1 MYKANDVIGLPVLD
15 LKAGEERG
23 VVRDVLFG
31 EDFKFEGLLVEVKA
45 MFRRGRFIPS
55 HNIHAIGHDY
65 VTIEDEEM
73 MQPIQG
79 IDYLHGVKTGPT
91 KVMGKPVITANGQR
105 LGQVEDIYFQAEF
118 GSIIGYE
125 LSDGLLSDIMEG
137 RKAVKHVERTKI
149 GEDAVILPI
158 TNASLMERNALNL
171 SEGEDAI

>member
-15 LKAGEERG
+15 LEAGEERG

-31 EDFKFEGLLVEVKA
+31 EDLKFEGLLVEVKA

-55 HNIHAIGHDY
+55 HLIHAIGHDY
-65 VTIEDEEM
+65 VTIANEEM
-73 MQPIQG
+73 LQPIHG
-79 IDYLHGVKTGPT
+79 IDHLTGVKTGHA
-91 KVMGKPVITANGQR
+91 KVMGKPLITANGQR

-137 RKAVKHVERTKI
+137 RKAVKHVEQTKI
-149 GEDAVILPI
+149 GEDAIILP
-158 TNASLMERNALNL
+158 TTSTSLMETTALNL
-171 SEGEDAI
+171 SEGESGI

>member
-31 EDFKFEGLLVEVKA
+31 EDLKFEGLFVEVKA

-55 HNIHAIGHDY
+55 RFIHAIGHDY
-65 VTIEDEEM
+65 VTIADEEM
-73 MQPIQG
+73 LLPIQG
-79 IDYLHGVKTGPT
+79 IDDFTGLKTGPA
-91 KVMGKPVITANGQR
+91 KVIGKPLITANGQR
-105 LGQVEDIYFQAEF
+105 LGQVEDIYFQTEF

-137 RKAVKHVERTKI
+137 RKAVKHVERTKF
-149 GEDAVILPI
+149 GEDAVILPD
-158 TNASLMERNALNL
+158 THFSLMERQPLKL
-171 SEGEDAI
+171 HEGENEI